1 MEGGGGE
8 EGITVSQLNVP
19 NSNYITWPRET
30 GGVGGVR
37 LEGAERR
44 REVDRNAH
52 SHKTPDTEYCTGHQ
66 TLPTTPYPT
75 LMNITHHLCVII
87 ILIVCGYHHL
97 NNCTI

>member
-1 MEGGGGE
+1 MKEERGEGGAME
-8 EGITVSQLNVP
+8 IHILTRHR
-19 NSNYITWPRET
+19 I
-30 GGVGGVR
+30 
-37 LEGAERR
+37 
-44 REVDRNAH
+44 H
-52 SHKTPDTEYCTGHQ
+52 STGHQ

>member
-1 MEGGGGE
+1 MKGEGGAME
-8 EGITVSQLNVP
+8 IHTLTKHR
-19 NSNYITWPRET
+19 I
-30 GGVGGVR
+30 
-37 LEGAERR
+37 
-44 REVDRNAH
+44 H
-52 SHKTPDTEYCTGHQ
+52 CTGHQ